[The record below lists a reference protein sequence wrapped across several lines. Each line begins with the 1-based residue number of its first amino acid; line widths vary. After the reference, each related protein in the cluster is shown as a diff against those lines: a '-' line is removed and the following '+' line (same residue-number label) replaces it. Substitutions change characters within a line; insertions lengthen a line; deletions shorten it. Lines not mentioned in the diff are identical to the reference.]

1 MTHPLDCDH
10 PRALTLDAPADFTE
24 AGPGDP
30 QEGVVESLLAFCPDC
45 GAVRRNGSYCG
56 QDDDGWVLPRLL
68 RELKSDTGMD
78 EVFDDLFEARGAL
91 LNIEGYAVEAKRLLK
106 RVSWGLAARV
116 PR

>member
-1 MTHPLDCDH
+1 MSHPLDCDH

-56 QDDDGWVLPRLL
+56 QDDGGWVLPRLL
-68 RELKSDTGMD
+68 RELKRTTPDMD
-78 EVFDDLFEARGAL
+78 EVFDDLDDAKTAL
-91 LNIEGYAVEAKRLLK
+91 LSIEGYATEANRLIN
-106 RVSWGLAARV
+106 RVRRGLAGK
-116 PR
+116 